1 MTYRFFFSSWN
12 HSWDF
17 VQISSS
23 LMQLRSGFKFSVVYV
38 NKFIFFKSFKIP
50 KYSKWELKMVL
61 LPKEPFHLLFRA
73 RNNFLWPVNYGLA
86 PFTSDENFKILTL
99 LGRIT
104 TEFSL
109 RPVKPYDLLF
119 RWNLYSSLFWVLK
132 IITHLKISNDVLVSS
147 DEL

>member
-1 MTYRFFFSSWN
+1 
-12 HSWDF
+12 
-17 VQISSS
+17 
-23 LMQLRSGFKFSVVYV
+23 
-38 NKFIFFKSFKIP
+38 
-50 KYSKWELKMVL
+50 MVL

-73 RNNFLWPVNYGLA
+73 KNDFLWPVNYALA

-119 RWNLYSSLFWVLK
+119 R
-132 IITHLKISNDVLVSS
+132 
-147 DEL
+147 